1 VRDVLVIAA
10 YVVVVGVA
18 GLAAARYRR
27 RVLGMD
33 SALSWRDDLDDGPTH
48 DERAA
53 HGGAERIAY
62 LWEGGGVVAVA
73 VALTVLRESNAVD
86 VQADGTLIAV
96 AAAPP
101 QSSQLVRAVH
111 HAVEAGAQ
119 PADVAKV
126 PAVADALR
134 VLHGQLLAA
143 GWLLSTSQRRDIR
156 AAGFALVGVAGCG
169 MGLTAITQGGWP
181 SNILFAIGGTV
192 AISAVHSFLLPP
204 RRTTAGQSV
213 LDSAWGSTAR
223 DTPSPELP
231 MLVAVYGPMVMHT
244 ADPVFAIAAQIPWF
258 RTDAGPSFTSA
269 PSNG

>member
-1 VRDVLVIAA
+1 
-10 YVVVVGVA
+10 
-18 GLAAARYRR
+18 
-27 RVLGMD
+27 MD

-96 AAAPP
+96 ATAPP

-111 HAVEAGAQ
+111 HAVEAGAR
-119 PADVAKV
+119 PADLAKV

-134 VLHGQLLAA
+134 DLHGQLLAA
-143 GWLLSTSQRRDIR
+143 GWLLSTRQRRDIR
-156 AAGFALVGVAGCG
+156 AAGVALVGVAGCG
-169 MGLTAITQGGWP
+169 MGLTAVTQSGWP
-181 SNILFAIGGTV
+181 SDTLFGLGGAV
-192 AISAVHSFLLPP
+192 AACAVAVFLTP
-204 RRTTAGQSV
+204 RRTRAGQAV

-223 DTPSPELP
+223 NSPSPELP

-244 ADPVFAIAAQIPWF
+244 ADPVFAAAAQIPRF
-258 RTDAGPSFTSA
+258 RTDAGASPTSA